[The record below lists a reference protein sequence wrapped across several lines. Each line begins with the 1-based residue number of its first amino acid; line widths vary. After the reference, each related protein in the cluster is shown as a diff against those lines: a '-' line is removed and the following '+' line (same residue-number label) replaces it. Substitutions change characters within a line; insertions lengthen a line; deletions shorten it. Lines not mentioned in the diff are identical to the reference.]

1 MQGAE
6 PPESCMIHTIVY
18 YVGNFIPDGLVL
30 HKFTTMD
37 PSGIKFPAGWH
48 FYYIEE
54 TNSHASVYYM
64 NYMGMCYSHQ
74 YIKTIPPT
82 IPTYPGKKLF
92 PSLHTQYFATLINC
106 TGISFPTDL
115 RSGNRIEAK
124 FYNKPEK

>member
-1 MQGAE
+1 
-6 PPESCMIHTIVY
+6 MIHTIVY

-48 FYYIEE
+48 FYYIEK

-74 YIKTIPPT
+74 YIKMHTLGENYSPHHSHVPWEKTIPITTYT
-82 IPTYPGKKLF
+82 IFRYLNKLYRNII
-92 PSLHTQYFATLINC
+92 PYGL
-106 TGISFPTDL
+106 
-115 RSGNRIEAK
+115 E
-124 FYNKPEK
+124 EWE